1 MTSPPPH
8 PTLCILC
15 LSQEPVKF
23 EGIKTQEGRMC
34 GGGERGGWVNGRQPE
49 DSLK

>member
-1 MTSPPPH
+1 MTSPP

-34 GGGERGGWVNGRQPE
+34 GGGREGWVGQW
-49 DSLK
+49 KAT